1 MEIAKSELIQSE
13 RIKER
18 GKTKMQ
24 KLNMNLYPQNS
35 GDLENIDSLLWDMIS
50 IYRDGEIKA
59 PTYEDILY
67 QGDRID
73 ALEDRFLQKKKR
85 RLVSK
90 YSEKRYI
97 P

>member
-1 MEIAKSELIQSE
+1 M
-13 RIKER
+13 
-18 GKTKMQ
+18 M

-35 GDLENIDSLLWDMIS
+35 GDLENIDELFYDMLS
-50 IYRDGEIKA
+50 IYRDGELNS

-67 QGDRID
+67 KGDRID

-90 YSEKRYI
+90 YSEKRFI